1 MDCNR
6 LEKCR
11 QQECWRFVRW
21 MAHNDG
27 SFNKVLDVFDGDAGP
42 EEAHEA
48 LRAVV
53 DGSFY
58 TLVPLLLFRIN
69 ETLSGSKALSK
80 IFYNKFCAYLAS
92 SSSVKELC
100 EEILQ
105 SLEEEAAGA

>member
-27 SFNKVLDVFDGDAGP
+27 SFNKVLDVFDG
-42 EEAHEA
+42 
-48 LRAVV
+48 
-53 DGSFY
+53 SFY

-69 ETLSGSKALSK
+69 ETLCGSKALSK